1 MVAKRN
7 ILGVEAVGVTHR
19 GKRTNSLV
27 FSDLFEGLHASPES
41 FFDFKHGKIPIW
53 AANRPDLISEVFYD
67 TYDQFWILQV
77 ANSVEDPF
85 EGFQS
90 GDKILIPKL

>member
-1 MVAKRN
+1 MKRN
-7 ILGVEAVGVTHR
+7 ILRDEAEEVMHR
-19 GKRTNSLV
+19 GKVTNSLV
-27 FSDLFEGLHASPES
+27 FSEIFEGLHTAPEALL
-41 FFDFKHGKIPIW
+41 DLREGRVPVW

-67 TYDQFWILQV
+67 TYDQSWLLQV

-90 GDKILIPKL
+90 GDRLFIPRL